1 MISRRL
7 RAAET
12 ALLLIDL
19 ISDFKFEDGER
30 IAAAAL
36 PAARRIA
43 RLRERARIA
52 GIPTIFVNDNQRQWK
67 LEFSDIVARC
77 GREGCLGA
85 PYVNLLQPCVQDY
98 FILKPTHAGFYGTLL
113 ERLLAE
119 LQVKKLVLTGIS
131 AHQCILFTAN
141 EAYLREFKLIIPRDC
156 IASKTLKQR
165 DFALQYFRSVLHADI
180 HASSHWTMSGGR
192 TSSVRSA
199 ASH

>member
-1 MISRRL
+1 MVSRRL
-7 RAAET
+7 RSAET

-19 ISDFKFEDGER
+19 ISDFKFEDGGR

-52 GIPTIFVNDNQRQWK
+52 GIPTIFVNDNQQHWK

-85 PYVNLLQPCVQDY
+85 PYVNLLKPCAQDY